1 VVDILIVS
9 KVLGFSIENYFVN
22 EEKEIL
28 IEVNKKIREIE
39 VNFKGQLTN
48 IYFCYRPIFGYLSE
62 STKIFFINK
71 SSEHESRN

>member
-1 VVDILIVS
+1 VVDVLIIS
-9 KVLGFSIENYFVN
+9 KVLGLSIEDQFAD
-22 EEKEIL
+22 EEREIL

-62 STKIFFINK
+62 STKTFFINK